1 MVRKDAWKDLNT
13 KVSSFFNNYVSK
25 LRMSTTFKG
34 NKVTNTNESAIK
46 IDTSASTIPTGVH
59 KFAVSQLA
67 STGYMRNSAMTAGS
81 IQAHKVISNANAD
94 AGNLTLKDLGISKG
108 DRVIIY
114 LNNSEEYL
122 LSLFAIC
129 RIGAIAIPTNRIMTA
144 VELDY
149 LADDSKAKLM
159 ITDNE
164 GKDLIDIDTYIPE
177 NISEYKDCEVL
188 DAENTDWDDLCQ
200 LQYTSGTTGQPK
212 GAMLTHGNYFTA
224 IHNECDV
231 LTLKQDDVFLG
242 IYPMAHVGLSWAI
255 SALRAAAYYILIEQF
270 NIEEYLEL
278 CEKEK
283 VTVLTGMPPVIHSLT
298 TMDARKHLRTVRE
311 IISGGGPLHKKI
323 WKDFHQTY
331 QIPIINAYGLSE
343 TIVIGTGTV
352 IRPEDYWE
360 ADRFESVGHPVC
372 FSEVKIVDETD
383 SSKILPQYEQGEIA
397 LRGPAVAKGYWG
409 NEEKTK
415 ASFLEDGWFLTGDVG
430 YLDEDNRL
438 FITDRKK
445 DMIVMSGW
453 KIYPTEVEEVL
464 IKYPAVKEI
473 AIFSIND
480 CHRGELPVA
489 AVVWENDADEE
500 GLISYARENL
510 SRYKVPR
517 KIFTLDELPRVNGW
531 KLLRRELRKMFKE

>member
-1 MVRKDAWKDLNT
+1 MLNI
-13 KVSSFFNNYVSK
+13 
-25 LRMSTTFKG
+25 TTFLDANSKRLDKDVLYNPTTG
-34 NKVTNTNESAIK
+34 NKYNSGEILSI
-46 IDTSASTIPTGVH
+46 
-59 KFAVSQLA
+59 VSEI
-67 STGYMRNSAMTAGS
+67 GR
-81 IQAHKVISNANAD
+81 D
-94 AGNLTLKDLGISKG
+94 LKELGIEKS
-108 DRVIIY
+108 DRVLIY
-114 LNNSEEYL
+114 LKNSEEYL
-122 LSLFAIC
+122 FSLFAIW
-129 RIGAIAIPTNRIMTA
+129 RIGAIAIPTNRVFTA
-144 VELDY
+144 SELEY
-149 LADDSKAKLM
+149 IVDDSQAKLM
-159 ITDNE
+159 ITDIEAKNI
-164 GKDLIDIDTYIPE
+164 IDIPTYIPE
-177 NISEYKDCEVL
+177 NISSLKDCEVL
-188 DAENTDWDDLCQ
+188 EAENTDWDDLCQ
-200 LQYTSGTTGQPK
+200 LQYTSGTTGKPK

-270 NIEEYLEL
+270 NIDEYLEL
-278 CEKEK
+278 CETEK
-283 VTVLTGMPPVIHSLT
+283 VTVLSGMPPVIHSLT
-298 TMDARKHLRTVRE
+298 TMDARKHLKTVRE

-372 FSEVKIVDETD
+372 FSEVKIVDEHDPT
-383 SSKILPQYEQGEIA
+383 KTIPHYEQGEIA

-415 ASFLEDGWFLTGDVG
+415 ASFLDDGWFLTGDVG

-480 CHRGELPVA
+480 CHRGEIPVA
-489 AVVWENDADEE
+489 AVGWENEADDE
-500 GLISYARENL
+500 GLIEYAHENL
-510 SRYKVPR
+510 SRYKVPK

-531 KLLRRELRKMFKE
+531 KLLRRELREMYKS

>member
-1 MVRKDAWKDLNT
+1 MLNI
-13 KVSSFFNNYVSK
+13 
-25 LRMSTTFKG
+25 TTFLDANSKRLDK
-34 NKVTNTNESAIK
+34 NVLYN
-46 IDTSASTIPTGVH
+46 PTTGE
-59 KFAVSQLA
+59 KYNSKEILSIVSQI
-67 STGYMRNSAMTAGS
+67 GRN
-81 IQAHKVISNANAD
+81 
-94 AGNLTLKDLGISKG
+94 LKELGIEKG
-108 DRVIIY
+108 DRVLIY
-114 LNNSEEYL
+114 LKNSEEYL
-122 LSLFAIC
+122 FSLFAIW
-129 RIGAIAIPTNRIMTA
+129 RIGAIAIPTNRVFTA
-144 VELDY
+144 HELDY
-149 LADDSKAKLM
+149 IVSDSKAKLM
-159 ITDNE
+159 ITDDKA
-164 GKDLIDIDTYIPE
+164 KDIIDIDTYIPKK
-177 NISEYKDCEVL
+177 ISDFKNCDVL
-188 DAENTDWDDLCQ
+188 ESENTDWDDLCQ

-231 LTLKQDDVFLG
+231 LTFKQDDVFLG

-255 SALRAAAYYILIEQF
+255 SALRAAAYYIMMEQF
-270 NIEEYLEL
+270 NMDEYLEL
-278 CEKEK
+278 CEEEK
-283 VTVLTGMPPVIHSLT
+283 VTVLSGMPPVIHSLT
-298 TMDARKHLRTVRE
+298 TIDARKQLETVRE

-323 WKDFHQTY
+323 WKDFHETY
-331 QIPIINAYGLSE
+331 EIPIINAYGLSE

-352 IRPEDYWE
+352 IRPEDYRE

-372 FSEVKIVDETD
+372 FSEVKIVDEHD
-383 SSKILPQYEQGEIA
+383 PDKIMPQYEQGEIA

-415 ASFLEDGWFLTGDVG
+415 ASFLDDGWFLTGDVG

-473 AIFSIND
+473 AIFSVND
-480 CHRGELPVA
+480 CHRGEIPVA
-489 AVVWENDADEE
+489 AVVWEDKEDSK
-500 GLISYARENL
+500 GLVEFARENV

-531 KLLRRELRKMFKE
+531 KLLRRELRAMFKE

>member
-1 MVRKDAWKDLNT
+1 MLNI
-13 KVSSFFNNYVSK
+13 
-25 LRMSTTFKG
+25 TTFLDANSKRL
-34 NKVTNTNESAIK
+34 NKNVLFNPKNGEK
-46 IDTSASTIPTGVH
+46 YTSKEILSI
-59 KFAVSQLA
+59 VSEI
-67 STGYMRNSAMTAGS
+67 GRN
-81 IQAHKVISNANAD
+81 
-94 AGNLTLKDLGISKG
+94 LKDIGIKKG
-108 DRVIIY
+108 DRVLIY

-122 LSLFAIC
+122 FSLFAIW
-129 RIGAIAIPTNRIMTA
+129 RIGAIAIPTNRIMTQS
-144 VELDY
+144 ELEY
-149 LADDSKAKLM
+149 IINDSTAKLM
-159 ITDNE
+159 ITDKQ
-164 GKDLIDIDTYIPE
+164 GKDLIKINTYIPE
-177 NISEYKDCEVL
+177 NIVEYKTCDVL
-188 DAENTDWDDLCQ
+188 EAENTNWDDLCQ

-270 NIEEYLEL
+270 NIDEYLKL
-278 CEKEK
+278 CEEEK

-298 TMDARKHLRTVRE
+298 TQDARKYLKTVRE

-372 FSEVKIVDETD
+372 FSEVKIVDELD
-383 SSKILPQYEQGEIA
+383 SSKILDEYEHGEIA
-397 LRGPAVAKGYWG
+397 LRGPAVAKGYWR
-409 NEEKTK
+409 NIEKTK
-415 ASFLEDGWFLTGDVG
+415 SSFLEDGWFLTGDIG
-430 YLDEDNRL
+430 YLDSDNRL

-464 IKYPAVKEI
+464 IKYPEVKEI

-489 AVVWENDADEE
+489 AVVWQNTPDDE
-500 GLISYARENL
+500 GLLKYARENL

-517 KIFTLDELPRVNGW
+517 KIFALDELPRVNGW
-531 KLLRRELRKMFKE
+531 KLLRRELRKMFKQ

>member
-1 MVRKDAWKDLNT
+1 MLNITTFLDANSKRLDKNVLYNPTTGEKYNSGEILSIISEIGRELKDLN
-13 KVSSFFNNYVSK
+13 
-25 LRMSTTFKG
+25 
-34 NKVTNTNESAIK
+34 IK
-46 IDTSASTIPTGVH
+46 
-59 KFAVSQLA
+59 
-67 STGYMRNSAMTAGS
+67 
-81 IQAHKVISNANAD
+81 
-94 AGNLTLKDLGISKG
+94 KG
-108 DRVIIY
+108 DRVLIY
-114 LNNSEEYL
+114 LKNSEEYL
-122 LSLFAIC
+122 FSLFAIW

-144 VELDY
+144 SELEY
-149 LADDSKAKLM
+149 IVDDSKAKLL
-159 ITDNE
+159 ITDSEAKNI
-164 GKDLIDIDTYIPE
+164 IDIDTYIPQ
-177 NISEYKDCEVL
+177 NISNFKECEL
-188 DAENTDWDDLCQ
+188 LPAANTDWDDLCQ
-200 LQYTSGTTGQPK
+200 LQYTSGTTGKPK

-231 LTLKQDDVFLG
+231 LTLKQDDVYLG
-242 IYPMAHVGLSWAI
+242 IYPMAHVGLSWSIA
-255 SALRAAAYYILIEQF
+255 ALRAAAYYILMEQF

-278 CEKEK
+278 CESEK
-283 VTVLTGMPPVIHSLT
+283 VTVLTGMPPVIHTLT
-298 TMDARKHLRTVRE
+298 TMDARKHLKTVRE
-311 IISGGGPLHKKI
+311 IVSGGGPLHKKI

-372 FSEVKIVDETD
+372 FSEVKIVDEND
-383 SSKILPQYEQGEIA
+383 PSIMLPCHKQGEIA

-415 ASFLEDGWFLTGDVG
+415 ASFLDDGWFLTGDVG

-480 CHRGELPVA
+480 CHRGEIPVA
-489 AVVWENDADEE
+489 AIVWENEADEE
-500 GLISYARENL
+500 GLIEYARESL

-517 KIFTLDELPRVNGW
+517 KIFTLDKLPRVNGW
-531 KLLRRELRKMFKE
+531 KLLRRELRKMFKV

>member
-1 MVRKDAWKDLNT
+1 MLNITTFLDANSKRLDKNVLYNPTTGEKYNSGEILSIISEIGRELKDLN
-13 KVSSFFNNYVSK
+13 
-25 LRMSTTFKG
+25 
-34 NKVTNTNESAIK
+34 IK
-46 IDTSASTIPTGVH
+46 
-59 KFAVSQLA
+59 
-67 STGYMRNSAMTAGS
+67 
-81 IQAHKVISNANAD
+81 
-94 AGNLTLKDLGISKG
+94 KG
-108 DRVIIY
+108 DRVLIY
-114 LNNSEEYL
+114 LKNSEEYL
-122 LSLFAIC
+122 FSLFAIW

-144 VELDY
+144 SELEY
-149 LADDSKAKLM
+149 IVDDSKAKLL
-159 ITDNE
+159 ITDSEAKNI
-164 GKDLIDIDTYIPE
+164 IDIDTYIPQ
-177 NISEYKDCEVL
+177 NISNFKECEL
-188 DAENTDWDDLCQ
+188 LPAANTDWDDLCQ
-200 LQYTSGTTGQPK
+200 LQYTSGTTGKPK

-231 LTLKQDDVFLG
+231 LTLKQDDVYLG
-242 IYPMAHVGLSWAI
+242 IYPMAHVGLSWSIA
-255 SALRAAAYYILIEQF
+255 ALRAAAYYILMEQF

-278 CEKEK
+278 CESEK
-283 VTVLTGMPPVIHSLT
+283 VTVLTGMPPVIHTLT
-298 TMDARKHLRTVRE
+298 TMDARKHLKTVRE
-311 IISGGGPLHKKI
+311 IVSGGGPLHKKI

-372 FSEVKIVDETD
+372 FSEVKIVDEND
-383 SSKILPQYEQGEIA
+383 PSIMLPCHKQGEIA

-415 ASFLEDGWFLTGDVG
+415 ASFLDDGWFLTGDVG

-480 CHRGELPVA
+480 CHRGEIPVA
-489 AVVWENDADEE
+489 AIVWENEADEE
-500 GLISYARENL
+500 GLIEYARESL

-517 KIFTLDELPRVNGW
+517 KIFALDELPRVNGW
-531 KLLRRELRKMFKE
+531 KLLRRELRKMFKV

>member
-1 MVRKDAWKDLNT
+1 MLNI
-13 KVSSFFNNYVSK
+13 
-25 LRMSTTFKG
+25 TTFLDANSKRLDKNVLYNPSNG
-34 NKVTNTNESAIK
+34 NKYNSSELLSI
-46 IDTSASTIPTGVH
+46 
-59 KFAVSQLA
+59 VSEIA
-67 STGYMRNSAMTAGS
+67 R
-81 IQAHKVISNANAD
+81 
-94 AGNLTLKDLGISKG
+94 TLKDLGIQKG
-108 DRVIIY
+108 DRVLIY

-122 LSLFAIC
+122 LSLFAIW
-129 RIGAIAIPTNRIMTA
+129 RIGAIAIPTNRIMTKT
-144 VELDY
+144 ELEY
-149 LADDSKAKLM
+149 IISDSKATLM
-159 ITDNE
+159 ITDDE
-164 GKDLIDIDTYIPE
+164 APSIDIDTYIPK
-177 NISEYKDCEVL
+177 NISQYKNCEVL
-188 DAENTDWDDLCQ
+188 PAENTDWDDLCQ

-255 SALRAAAYYILIEQF
+255 SALRAAAYYILIERF
-270 NIEEYLEL
+270 DLEKYLEL
-278 CEKEK
+278 CENEK

-298 TMDARKHLRTVRE
+298 TINAQKQLKTVRE

-331 QIPIINAYGLSE
+331 RIPIINAYGLSE

-352 IRPEDYWE
+352 IRPEDYRE

-372 FSEVKIVDETD
+372 FSEVKIVDEED
-383 SSKILPQYEQGEIA
+383 SDKILPKYEQGEIA

-415 ASFLEDGWFLTGDVG
+415 ASFLDDGWFLTGDIG
-430 YLDEDNRL
+430 YLDDDNRL

-473 AIFSIND
+473 AIFSVND
-480 CHRGELPVA
+480 CHRGEIPVA
-489 AVVWENDADEE
+489 AVVWEDENDAE
-500 GLISYARENL
+500 GLIKYARENL

-517 KIFTLDELPRVNGW
+517 EIYDLDELPRVNGW
-531 KLLRRELRKMFKE
+531 KLLRRELRKMFKN

>member
-1 MVRKDAWKDLNT
+1 MLNI
-13 KVSSFFNNYVSK
+13 
-25 LRMSTTFKG
+25 TTFLDANSKRLDKNVLYNPSNG
-34 NKVTNTNESAIK
+34 NKYNSSELLSI
-46 IDTSASTIPTGVH
+46 
-59 KFAVSQLA
+59 VSEIA
-67 STGYMRNSAMTAGS
+67 R
-81 IQAHKVISNANAD
+81 
-94 AGNLTLKDLGISKG
+94 TLKDLGIQKG
-108 DRVIIY
+108 DRVLIY

-122 LSLFAIC
+122 LSLFAIW
-129 RIGAIAIPTNRIMTA
+129 RIGAIAIPTNRIMTKT
-144 VELDY
+144 ELEY
-149 LADDSKAKLM
+149 IISDSKATLM
-159 ITDNE
+159 ITDDE
-164 GKDLIDIDTYIPE
+164 APSIDIDTYIPK
-177 NISEYKDCEVL
+177 NISQYKNCEVL
-188 DAENTDWDDLCQ
+188 PAENTDWDDLCQ

-255 SALRAAAYYILIEQF
+255 SALRAAAYYILIERF
-270 NIEEYLEL
+270 ELDKYLEL
-278 CEKEK
+278 CENEK

-298 TMDARKHLRTVRE
+298 TINAQKQLKTVRE

-331 QIPIINAYGLSE
+331 RIPIINAYGLSE

-352 IRPEDYWE
+352 IRPEDYRE

-372 FSEVKIVDETD
+372 FSEVKIVDEAD
-383 SSKILPQYEQGEIA
+383 SDKILPKYEQGEIA

-415 ASFLEDGWFLTGDVG
+415 ASFLDDGWFLTGDIG
-430 YLDEDNRL
+430 YLDDDNRL

-473 AIFSIND
+473 AIFSVND
-480 CHRGELPVA
+480 CHRGEIPVA
-489 AVVWENDADEE
+489 AVVWEDENDAE
-500 GLISYARENL
+500 GLIKYARENL

-517 KIFTLDELPRVNGW
+517 EIYDLDELPRVNGW
-531 KLLRRELRKMFKE
+531 KLLRRELRKMFKN

>member
-1 MVRKDAWKDLNT
+1 MLNI
-13 KVSSFFNNYVSK
+13 
-25 LRMSTTFKG
+25 TTFLDANSKRLDK
-34 NKVTNTNESAIK
+34 NVLYN
-46 IDTSASTIPTGVH
+46 PTTGE
-59 KFAVSQLA
+59 KYNSGEILSIVSEI
-67 STGYMRNSAMTAGS
+67 GR
-81 IQAHKVISNANAD
+81 
-94 AGNLTLKDLGISKG
+94 TLKGLGIEKG
-108 DRVIIY
+108 DRVLIY
-114 LNNSEEYL
+114 LKNSEEYL
-122 LSLFAIC
+122 FSLFAIW
-129 RIGAIAIPTNRIMTA
+129 RIGAIAIPTNRVFTA
-144 VELDY
+144 HELNY
-149 LADDSKAKLM
+149 IVSDSKAKLM
-159 ITDNE
+159 ITDDDA
-164 GKDLIDIDTYIPE
+164 KDLIDVETYIPK
-177 NISEYKDCEVL
+177 NISELKDCEIL
-188 DAENTDWDDLCQ
+188 EAENTDWDDLCQ

-231 LTLKQDDVFLG
+231 LTFKQDDVFLG

-255 SALRAAAYYILIEQF
+255 SALRAASYYIMMEQF
-270 NIEEYLEL
+270 NMDEYLTL
-278 CEKEK
+278 CEEEK
-283 VTVLTGMPPVIHSLT
+283 VTVLSGMPPVIHSLT
-298 TMDARKHLRTVRE
+298 TIDARKQLKTVRE

-323 WKDFHQTY
+323 WKDFHETY
-331 QIPIINAYGLSE
+331 EIPIINAYGLSE

-352 IRPEDYWE
+352 IRPEDYRE

-372 FSEVKIVDETD
+372 FSEVKIVDEHD
-383 SSKILPQYEQGEIA
+383 SNKIMTQYEQGEIA

-415 ASFLEDGWFLTGDVG
+415 SAFLDDGWFLTGDVG

-473 AIFSIND
+473 AIFSVND
-480 CHRGELPVA
+480 CHRGEIPVA
-489 AVVWENDADEE
+489 AVVWEDAEDSE

-531 KLLRRELRKMFKE
+531 KLLRRELRSMFKE

>member
-1 MVRKDAWKDLNT
+1 MLNITTFLDANSKRLDKNVLYNPTTGEKYNSGEILSIISEIGRELKDLN
-13 KVSSFFNNYVSK
+13 
-25 LRMSTTFKG
+25 
-34 NKVTNTNESAIK
+34 IK
-46 IDTSASTIPTGVH
+46 
-59 KFAVSQLA
+59 
-67 STGYMRNSAMTAGS
+67 
-81 IQAHKVISNANAD
+81 
-94 AGNLTLKDLGISKG
+94 KG
-108 DRVIIY
+108 DRVLIY
-114 LNNSEEYL
+114 LKNSEEYL
-122 LSLFAIC
+122 FSLFAIW

-144 VELDY
+144 SELEY
-149 LADDSKAKLM
+149 IIDDSKAKLL
-159 ITDNE
+159 ITDSEAKNI
-164 GKDLIDIDTYIPE
+164 IDIETYIPQ
-177 NISEYKDCEVL
+177 NISNFKDCEVL
-188 DAENTDWDDLCQ
+188 PAANTDWDDLCQ
-200 LQYTSGTTGQPK
+200 LQYTSGTTGKPK

-231 LTLKQDDVFLG
+231 LTLKQDDVYLG
-242 IYPMAHVGLSWAI
+242 IYPMAHVGLSWSIA
-255 SALRAAAYYILIEQF
+255 ALRAAAHYILMEQF

-278 CEKEK
+278 CESEK
-283 VTVLTGMPPVIHSLT
+283 VTVLTGMPPVIHTLT
-298 TMDARKHLRTVRE
+298 TMDARKHLKTVRE
-311 IISGGGPLHKKI
+311 IVSGGGPLHKKI

-372 FSEVKIVDETD
+372 FSEVKIVDEND
-383 SSKILPQYEQGEIA
+383 PSIMLPCHKQGEIA

-415 ASFLEDGWFLTGDVG
+415 ASFLDDGWFLTGDVG

-480 CHRGELPVA
+480 CHRGEIPVA
-489 AVVWENDADEE
+489 AIVWENEADDE
-500 GLISYARENL
+500 GLIEYARESL

-517 KIFTLDELPRVNGW
+517 KIFALDELPRVNGW
-531 KLLRRELRKMFKE
+531 KLLRRELRKMFKV

>member
-1 MVRKDAWKDLNT
+1 MLNI
-13 KVSSFFNNYVSK
+13 
-25 LRMSTTFKG
+25 TTFLDANSKRL
-34 NKVTNTNESAIK
+34 NKNVLFNPKNGEK
-46 IDTSASTIPTGVH
+46 YTSKEILSI
-59 KFAVSQLA
+59 VSEI
-67 STGYMRNSAMTAGS
+67 GRN
-81 IQAHKVISNANAD
+81 
-94 AGNLTLKDLGISKG
+94 LKDIGIKKG
-108 DRVIIY
+108 DRVLIY

-122 LSLFAIC
+122 FSLFAIW
-129 RIGAIAIPTNRIMTA
+129 RIGAIAIPTNRIMTQS
-144 VELDY
+144 ELEY
-149 LADDSKAKLM
+149 IINDSTAKLM
-159 ITDNE
+159 ITDKQ
-164 GKDLIDIDTYIPE
+164 GKDLIKINTYIPE
-177 NISEYKDCEVL
+177 NILEYKTCDVL
-188 DAENTDWDDLCQ
+188 EAENTNWDDLCQ

-270 NIEEYLEL
+270 NIDEYLKL
-278 CEKEK
+278 CEEEK

-298 TMDARKHLRTVRE
+298 TQDARKYLKTVRE

-360 ADRFESVGHPVC
+360 VDRFESVGHPVC
-372 FSEVKIVDETD
+372 FSEVKIVDELD
-383 SSKILPQYEQGEIA
+383 SSKILDEYEHGEIA
-397 LRGPAVAKGYWG
+397 LRGPAVAKGYWR
-409 NEEKTK
+409 NIEKTK
-415 ASFLEDGWFLTGDVG
+415 SSFLEDGWFLTGDIG
-430 YLDEDNRL
+430 YLDSDNRL

-464 IKYPAVKEI
+464 IKYPEVKEI

-489 AVVWENDADEE
+489 AVVWQNTPDDE
-500 GLISYARENL
+500 GLLKYARENL

-517 KIFTLDELPRVNGW
+517 KIFALDELPRVNGW
-531 KLLRRELRKMFKE
+531 KLLRRELRKMFKV